1 MKGHIFLLIRLLE
14 ISSTLQELPTYFFFF
29 LHFSSIT
36 EGAFVS
42 LFVCLFS
49 LFSTEVIIET
59 SNNFDPFLVEKSFYK
74 IKINTLVNETDDQT
88 SSVLEVGE

>member
-1 MKGHIFLLIRLLE
+1 MSR
-14 ISSTLQELPTYFFFF
+14 
-29 LHFSSIT
+29 
-36 EGAFVS
+36 

-74 IKINTLVNETDDQT
+74 IKINTLVN
-88 SSVLEVGE
+88 

>member
-14 ISSTLQELPTYFFFF
+14 ISSTLQELPTFFFF

-42 LFVCLFS
+42 RLFVCLFS

-74 IKINTLVNETDDQT
+74 IKINRLVN
-88 SSVLEVGE
+88 